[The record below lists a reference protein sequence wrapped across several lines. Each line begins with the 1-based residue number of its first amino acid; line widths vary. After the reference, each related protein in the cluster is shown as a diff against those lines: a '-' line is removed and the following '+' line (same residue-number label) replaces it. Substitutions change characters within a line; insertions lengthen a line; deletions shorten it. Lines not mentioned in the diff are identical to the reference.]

1 LRIGIGII
9 KSAIFHMIMIVNIK
23 PSVQKIDES
32 MPETENYG
40 MGSKSRGD
48 CRWAKLDDLASHDG
62 VAKW

>member
-1 LRIGIGII
+1 
-9 KSAIFHMIMIVNIK
+9 MIMIVNIK